1 MGDITPI
8 NTREQRL
15 QLWRDKLAA
24 AEAIDRDL
32 EQLSIMKSKLNKQKG
47 AIYDEVETNGIM
59 RNAFREVL
67 RQRKLEVEKREKFR
81 ASYEE
86 GAAANGWAQMDAFG
100 YSDLLHERRTG
111 QVAEASSDDEFLED
125 LKQRLEAG

>member
-8 NTREQRL
+8 NTREARL
-15 QLWRDKLAA
+15 QLWRDKLTA

-32 EQLSIMKSKLNKQKG
+32 EQLSILKSKLNKQKG

-59 RNAFREVL
+59 RNAFKEVL
-67 RQRKLEVEKREKFR
+67 RQRKLEVEKRDKFR

-86 GAAANGWAQMDAFG
+86 GAAANGWAQVDAFG
-100 YSDLLHERRTG
+100 YSDLLHDQRDEQRT
-111 QVAEASSDDEFLED
+111 EASSEDEFLED
-125 LKQRLEAG
+125 LKLRLEAV